1 MREIIPNKDDMTIA
15 KLLTHGGKNVTLY
28 CVAKNPVLFEFDQY
42 LIPTGRQRLYIKSAV
57 IKFVNLVINV
67 FSCFVIVYVF
77 FFCLVYTLWKH
88 PNLLPV
94 LTTWPPVLQKIS
106 QGAGNEIAL

>member
-57 IKFVNLVINV
+57 IKFVNFVINV
-67 FSCFVIVYVF
+67 FSCFIIVYVF
-77 FFCLVYTLWKH
+77 LFSLYVVETSEFASCTYNMASSVAKNFTG
-88 PNLLPV
+88 
-94 LTTWPPVLQKIS
+94 S
-106 QGAGNEIAL
+106 R